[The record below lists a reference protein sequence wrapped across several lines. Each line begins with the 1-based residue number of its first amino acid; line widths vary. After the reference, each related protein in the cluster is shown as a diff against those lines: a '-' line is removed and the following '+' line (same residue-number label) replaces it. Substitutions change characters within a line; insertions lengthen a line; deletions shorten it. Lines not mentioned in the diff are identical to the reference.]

1 MAELRT
7 VEGPHTGGVFTLE
20 RESAILGRHPDCDI
34 VLDSGAVSR
43 QHAQVFRIDNDFFI
57 EDMNSRNGTYVNG
70 RQIRER
76 QQLSDEDRITLCDVV
91 LVFRDE
97 RAVASPTHGTVT
109 ISKTIPV
116 HDTGVVS
123 DTEALM
129 VDDEPVT
136 GNSTVMQRVDV
147 ASGST
152 SLRLEQNPQ
161 AKLKA
166 LIEITRSLGR
176 ALALNDVL
184 PKVLDGLLTIFPH
197 GDRGVIVLRD
207 PASGKLVPR
216 ALKHRR
222 PELVD
227 TVRISRTIV
236 QGVMAGKEAILSA
249 DAASDKRFEAAESI
263 VDFHIRSVMCAPLVN
278 SQGDVSGVI
287 QIDTA
292 DQRNRF
298 NRDDLEVLASVACQ
312 AAIAV
317 ENAEL
322 HETAVRDQRRSREL
336 ELAHEVLRGFLPQ
349 APPRIEGYEFFDF
362 YEPAHELG
370 GDYYD
375 YIPLSGERL
384 AVVVADVS
392 GKGIPASLLM
402 ARLSADIRYCLAS
415 EPTPAAAV
423 AQLNRVF
430 MAAGWEDRFVTLL
443 LAVLD
448 PVRHEVTLVD
458 AGHPPAYLCRQGKV
472 ITAVEDACVRL
483 PLGVE
488 HDADYV
494 QVSYPLAAGDRLAMY
509 TDGISEA
516 MNPKDELYGF
526 DRLHKQ
532 MELAGS
538 GVAAHGRNILRNV
551 KEFVGD
557 RAQSD
562 DMCLV
567 CLGRVK

>member
-1 MAELRT
+1 MPELHT
-7 VEGPHTGGVFTLE
+7 IEGPHTGGVFRLD
-20 RESAILGRHPDCDI
+20 RDSAVLGRHPDCDI

-43 QHAQVFRIDNDFFI
+43 QHARVSRIDDAFFI
-57 EDMNSRNGTYVNG
+57 EDMESRNGTYVNG
-70 RQIRER
+70 RQIRQR
-76 QQLSDEDRITLCDVV
+76 HQLHHDDRIMLCDVV
-91 LVFRDE
+91 MVFKDE
-97 RAVASPTHGTVT
+97 HSPAPVDRATARIRKTVHVADAPAIGD
-109 ISKTIPV
+109 
-116 HDTGVVS
+116 DT
-123 DTEALM
+123 AM
-129 VDDEPVT
+129 FVDDEST
-136 GNSTVMQRVDV
+136 EGNSTVMQRVNV
-147 ASGST
+147 ASGAT

-166 LIEITRSLGR
+166 VLEISRSLGR

-184 PKVLDGLLTIFPH
+184 PKVLDGLMTIFPQ
-197 GDRGVIVLRD
+197 GDRGVVVLRD
-207 PASGKLVPR
+207 AATGKLVPR

-227 TVRISRTIV
+227 HVRISRTIV
-236 QGVMAGKEAILSA
+236 QGVMAAKEAILSA
-249 DAASDKRFEAAESI
+249 DAASDARFKASDSI
-263 VDFHIRSVMCAPLVN
+263 VDFRIRSVMRAPLVD
-278 SQGDVSGVI
+278 SQGNVSGVI

-402 ARLSADIRYCLAS
+402 ARVSADIRYCLAS

-472 ITAVEDACVRL
+472 IPAVDEDCVRL